1 MVLQTAFHILLVFL
15 SVSPVPPL
23 NFHHLRYFQAVARL
37 GGLRPAAERLQV
49 SAASI
54 STQVRALESALGE
67 PLFRRR
73 GRTKVLTEAGRT
85 ALRYAEDIFPS
96 ERS

>member
-1 MVLQTAFHILLVFL
+1 M
-15 SVSPVPPL
+15 PPL

-37 GGLRPAAERLQV
+37 GGLRPAAERLRV
-49 SAASI
+49 SPASI

-73 GRTKVLTEAGRT
+73 GRTKVLTEAGKT
-85 ALRYAEDIFPS
+85 ALRYAEDIFS
-96 ERS
+96 LGES